1 MGRPRKDGTP
11 SVSNVSRL
19 DESPETVVNNL
30 VRRALVQLYSM
41 PESPA
46 LYANILAALSML
58 PAPTLQDRALKAGFE
73 VFASLEDVIAKN
85 PA

>member
-46 LYANILAALSML
+46 LYVNILAALSML
-58 PAPTLQDRALKAGFE
+58 SAPTLQDRALKAGFE
-73 VFASLEDVIAKN
+73 VLANNGAVTAIG

>member
-11 SVSNVSRL
+11 SINNTSHL

-41 PESPA
+41 PETPD
-46 LYANILAALSML
+46 LYAHILAALSML
-58 PAPTLQDRALKAGFE
+58 PTPTMQDRALLAGFKVLAE
-73 VFASLEDVIAKN
+73 A
-85 PA
+85 